1 MRSEQFYNRLIAAGF
16 GPFTGVPCSL
26 VRGLITYVEQA
37 SDSKYFIATS
47 EGEAMGIAGGLALA
61 GRTPVVL
68 MQNDGYGNAVNP
80 LSSLQLVYNLPVLM
94 LITWRAQPGAKP
106 DAVQHH
112 IMGETLLELLDTFK
126 IPYRILEADPDL
138 ATEQL
143 AAAQSYMQAENKPF
157 ALIIR
162 RGIIEQQPLGQH
174 DRDPQKPLRIDFL
187 NVLAAAAAANS
198 VMLGTTGFTG
208 RELKQAVSRPGTF
221 YTAGSM
227 GCIGSLALGIAAE
240 HAERTTYVLDGDG
253 ALLMK
258 LGTLATIGHYRPG
271 NFVHILFDNGRYEST
286 GGQSTVSATTDFP
299 AVAAACGYLAAES
312 VDSLDQ
318 FRAFIAKYRATEGPV
333 FCHVKVQPGTL
344 PNLKRPA
351 ETPVELRDQFWK
363 FLGVNRERQGP

>member
-1 MRSEQFYNRLIAAGF
+1 MRSEEFYNRLIAAGF

-26 VRGLITYVEQA
+26 VKGLITYVEQA
-37 SDSKYFIATS
+37 DESRYFIASS

-80 LSSLQLVYNLPVLM
+80 LSSLQLVYHLPVLM
-94 LITWRAQPGAKP
+94 LITWRAEPGGKP

-126 IPYRILEADPDL
+126 IPYRILEDDPDIT
-138 ATEQL
+138 AEHL
-143 AAAQSYMQAENKPF
+143 AAAQSYMQSKNKPF

-162 RGIIEQQPLGQH
+162 RGIFEQEPSDQPDQ
-174 DRDPQKPLRIDFL
+174 DPRKPLRIDFL
-187 NVLAAAAAANS
+187 NVLAEAAEPSS

-227 GCIGSLALGIAAE
+227 GCIGSLALGIASE
-240 HAERTTYVLDGDG
+240 HADRTTYVLDGDG

-258 LGTLATIGHYRPG
+258 MGTLATIGHYRPV

-286 GGQSTVSATTDFP
+286 GGQPTVSATTDFP
-299 AVAAACGYLAAES
+299 AVARACGYIAAES
-312 VDSLDQ
+312 VESLEQ
-318 FRAFIAKYRATEGPV
+318 FRAFIAKYRVAEGPV

-344 PNLKRPA
+344 PDLKRPA

-363 FLGVNRERQGP
+363 YLGING